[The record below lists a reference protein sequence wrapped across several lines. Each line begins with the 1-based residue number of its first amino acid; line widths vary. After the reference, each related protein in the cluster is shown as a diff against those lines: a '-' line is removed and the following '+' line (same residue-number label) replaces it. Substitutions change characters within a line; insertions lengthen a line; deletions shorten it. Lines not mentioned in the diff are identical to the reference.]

1 MVGYSCKI
9 GTVSPKSTM
18 NNVLENIIATII
30 VTIVSTVTALIFQSL
45 GFTAQASITIGA
57 IVLFTLAVLFLV
69 ARKYYPN
76 YVRWQTERLL
86 EKALTTKTNETD
98 ETRKIFKNKIIERV
112 LLEEDG
118 VGLKQNSSII
128 EFLNQEACEDHIR
141 KASSN
146 AKKVK
151 ILTIRGEKYFLGPK
165 SLLHDL
171 CQSKRTKDSSIE
183 ILVLSPN
190 SHQIS
195 EELAANLDHE
205 SADEIRGKMF
215 IVFDYLNHLASRIKN
230 FEVKC
235 YDERPNFKML
245 LFDDV
250 MFVSSFAGGGPK
262 NDHNAKMLQI
272 TRDGNPLFVG
282 FERYF
287 EDLSK
292 RSVTTDT
299 DKVVSGRV

>member
-1 MVGYSCKI
+1 
-9 GTVSPKSTM
+9 M
-18 NNVLENIIATII
+18 NNVLENVIAAIIFTALSTTAGLILQKFGLSTQTSII
-30 VTIVSTVTALIFQSL
+30 VA
-45 GFTAQASITIGA
+45 GA
-57 IVLFTLAVLFLV
+57 VLFALAVVFLV
-69 ARKYYPN
+69 ARKYYPH
-76 YVRWQTERLL
+76 YARWRTERLL
-86 EKALTTKTNETD
+86 EKALTVKTNEANDARRT
-98 ETRKIFKNKIIERV
+98 FKKKIIERV
-112 LLEEDG
+112 LLEDVG
-118 VGLKQNSSII
+118 VGLKQNSSIV
-128 EFLNQEACEDHIR
+128 EFLNQKACESHIYE
-141 KASSN
+141 ASSN

-171 CQSKRTKDSSIE
+171 CHSKRTKDSSIE
-183 ILVLSPN
+183 VLVLSPD
-190 SHQIS
+190 SHYIS
-195 EELAANLDHE
+195 EELASNLDHE
-205 SADEIRGKMF
+205 SADEIRAKMH

-262 NDHNAKMLQI
+262 NDQNAKMLQI
-272 TRDGNPLFVG
+272 ARDGNPLFVG

-292 RSVTTDT
+292 RSVSTEDNA
-299 DKVVSGRV
+299 VSGRV